1 MNAKQ
6 RRKLVR
12 QHKEAILHDIVVCR
26 LAGRRSIYDHINS
39 YYAGPF
45 KGHNLQKRADGGHA
59 HKMYRAALVLEYT
72 PTTFIYHQRRIE
84 REHERTHQIP
94 DHQTQ

>member
-12 QHKEAILHDIVVCR
+12 KHKEAILHDIAVCR
-26 LAGRRSIYDHINS
+26 FAGRRSIYDIMNI
-39 YYAGPF
+39 YTGLY
-45 KGHNLQKRADGGHA
+45 KGHNLQKRADGGYA
-59 HKMYRAALVLEYT
+59 HTMYRTALLLEYT
-72 PTTFIYHQRRIE
+72 PTAFIYHQRSIE